1 MQCVIPASYLAEL
14 LKAVEPATAK
24 RTAKPILANVLLK
37 VDAEG
42 LTATAT
48 DMETTIVSTVR
59 AVDVKT
65 AGSVVADP
73 VKLRQIADSTKGDVK
88 LDLDGDT
95 LHVKTDT
102 GRFKLATW
110 PAAEFPEADLP
121 DAFVDVKGL
130 GGALKSVSF
139 AADKKESGARWA
151 VTGTLFDV
159 KAQALSVVAT
169 DTKRMA
175 MTPAGTLPEDG
186 EYIIPR
192 GVCDLIARVGGDVGV
207 AMAKNQ
213 AAFRLSDGTMILT
226 RLVEGKFPPYRDIIP
241 KKFGVE
247 LDLPVAQFAAAIRQ
261 AAIMTAAETKRVQ
274 FEFAPGGITLSATGE
289 GESEV
294 RIDMPECT
302 AEVSIAFDPAYLLEG
317 LRAIEGQE
325 TVKLSMTNG
334 GKPVVFSAGE
344 WRYLVMPL
352 AHN

>member
-24 RTAKPILANVLLK
+24 RTILANVLLK

-95 LHVKTDT
+95 LHVKTGT

-139 AADKKESGARWA
+139 AADRKESGARWA
-151 VTGTLFDV
+151 VTGTLLEV
-159 KAQALSVVAT
+159 LQGKLTAVAT

-175 MTPAGTLPEDG
+175 LVPCGEVATDG
-186 EYIIPR
+186 SYIIPR
-192 GVCDLIARVGGDVGV
+192 GVCDIIARMGGDVGV
-207 AMAKNQ
+207 SLAKNQ
-213 AAFRLSDGTMILT
+213 AAFRLSDGTVILT

-247 LDLPVAQFAAAIRQ
+247 LYLPVDEFSAAIRQ
-261 AAIMTAAETKRVQ
+261 AAIMTDAETKRVNFL
-274 FEFAPGGITLSATGE
+274 FEPGGVVISANGD

-294 RIDMPECT
+294 RLDLPDIED
-302 AEVSIAFDPAYLLEG
+302 EVRIAFDPAYLLEG
-317 LRAIEGQE
+317 LRTLADCDE
-325 TVKLSMTNG
+325 VKLSMTNG
-334 GKPVVFSAGE
+334 DKPVVFSAGD

-352 AHN
+352 ALN